1 MPTTSEADEVLAE
14 RYPTDGAGR
23 SLVTIMDAAL
33 PIAAL
38 SVTALVQERKRVPLL
53 DEFVLR
59 LAQMDVNTAEDI
71 SGVLGVDEQVVSQAI
86 AGQLSENT
94 LRYMRSSSTR
104 TVQLTP
110 KGQQVATDLASIRP
124 TRRNVECFFDRLAW
138 EMHPCDDRDLL
149 FGYEIEEQGL
159 IELPPDRGK
168 PISESDLS
176 LSALNTFL
184 AQVADPAAE
193 ESIEVINVRKFGEK
207 RTRRFRLVKLLVY
220 ADATRQ
226 DINLALVIDNEI
238 SPRHELALARL
249 GGANALG
256 IRVDKPA
263 ERPKLTDDLERLRIP
278 TSGLTSD
285 APTRDTAEPSQP
297 QELEAGGGAPEV
309 RALTVF
315 EHRTQ
320 LDFALTTTTERL
332 LIISPWLRPEVINT
346 DFIAKLEGRLRR
358 RVRVH
363 IAHGYQDDAPHPG
376 ALRRL
381 ENLAK
386 RFPDQFTLTRIKN
399 THAKIL
405 IFDDTWISTS
415 FNWLSFRGD
424 PNRTYRMEEGTLV
437 RDRAIANVQYERLVQ
452 QILDEAVE

>member
-1 MPTTSEADEVLAE
+1 MPTTPEADEILAE

-23 SLVTIMDAAL
+23 TLVAIRDAAL

-38 SVTALVQERKRVPLL
+38 SVTALVQERKRIPLL

-59 LAQMDVNTAEDI
+59 LAQMEVNTSEDI
-71 SGVLGVDEQVVSQAI
+71 SGVLGLDEQVVSRAI

-94 LRYMRSSSTR
+94 LRYVRSGSSR

-110 KGQQVATDLASIRP
+110 KGQQTATELTSIRP
-124 TRRNVECFFDRLAW
+124 SRRNVECFFDRLAW
-138 EMHPCDDRDLL
+138 ELHPCDERDLL
-149 FGYEIEEQGL
+149 FAYELEEQGL

-168 PISESDLS
+168 AISESDLS
-176 LSALNTFL
+176 PSALNAFL

-193 ESIEVINVRKFGEK
+193 ESIEVVNVRKFSAK
-207 RTRRFRLVKLLVY
+207 RTRRFRPVKLLVY

-226 DINLALVIDNEI
+226 DINLAVVVDDEV
-238 SPRHELALARL
+238 SRRHELALAAL
-249 GGANALG
+249 GGASALG
-256 IRVDKPA
+256 IRVDEPA
-263 ERPKLTDDLERLRIP
+263 ERPMLADELERLRVP
-278 TSGLTSD
+278 TGGT
-285 APTRDTAEPSQP
+285 APEAPALETTDPGQQP
-297 QELEAGGGAPEV
+297 EDGAQAAAPEV

-320 LDFALTTTTERL
+320 LDLALTTAAERL

-363 IAHGYQDDAPHPG
+363 IAHGYQDDVPHPG

-386 RFPDQFTLTRIKN
+386 RFPNLFTFTRIKN

-437 RDRAIANVQYERLVQ
+437 RDRAIADAQYERLVQ
-452 QILDEAVE
+452 RVLDEAVT